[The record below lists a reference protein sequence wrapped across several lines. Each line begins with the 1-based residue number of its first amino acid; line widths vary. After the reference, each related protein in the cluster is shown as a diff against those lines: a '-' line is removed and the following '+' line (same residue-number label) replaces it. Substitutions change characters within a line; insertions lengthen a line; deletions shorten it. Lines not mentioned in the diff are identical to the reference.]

1 LNPAAGEAY
10 WAVVPDTPQ
19 APFRVYVK
27 DGSPVEV
34 GEAKTIVDGLR
45 KGEDAELRFVVT
57 AKARPVLLLS
67 DRADPHTGDLFG
79 LRLIRLEALDEEEA
93 NLVRDQRQPSLFHLK
108 PERFP
113 GLAEESA
120 AIVSAPIRLHETAVD
135 FGDILGRLDQNE
147 MRVLAERFVT
157 YWQFDLHQLLVAK
170 IRELLK
176 KREPSS

>member
-1 LNPAAGEAY
+1 MTGEVY
-10 WAVVPDTPQ
+10 WAVVPSTPQ
-19 APFRVYVK
+19 APFQVFVK
-27 DGSPVEV
+27 DGPPVEV
-34 GEAKTIVDGLR
+34 GEAKTIVEGLR
-45 KGEDAELRFVVT
+45 KGGAAELRFVVE

-67 DRADPHTGDLFG
+67 DQADPHTGDLFG
-79 LRLIRLEALDEEEA
+79 LRLIDLEALDEEEA
-93 NLVRDQRQPSLFHLK
+93 GLVRDQRQPGLFHLK

-135 FGDILGRLDQNE
+135 FDHALGRLDQNE

-157 YWQFDLHQLLVAK
+157 YWQLDLHQLLVAK

-176 KREPSS
+176 RRESS